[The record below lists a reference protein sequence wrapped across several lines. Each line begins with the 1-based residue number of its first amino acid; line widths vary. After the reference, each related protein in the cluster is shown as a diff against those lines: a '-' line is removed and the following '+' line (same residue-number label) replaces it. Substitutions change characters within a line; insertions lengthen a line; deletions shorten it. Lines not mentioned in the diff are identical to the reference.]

1 MDKVVFKGRGD
12 RFGNYGPEINKAL
25 KECAGK
31 SVLYIEK
38 GVYPTGPI
46 DIPSHTRLVLE
57 EGAELSFIDDFSM
70 YGPVETWWEGVPCW
84 AMHPCFFISCA
95 EDVVVEGSGV
105 LRGNGKKWWDYILEW
120 KNTGRVKGPETKE
133 ELLFASLNKGYEKM
147 PSGGGG
153 RPKQFLRPPLLQ
165 IYKSR
170 NVIIRGITVTES
182 PFWTVHPL
190 LSDDLLIEN
199 VHVKNPY
206 DSPNTDGIDIEM
218 CQGVTVKGCIVD
230 VGDDGIAVK
239 SGSGALAKEEGRVAK
254 DIFIEDCKV
263 LFAHG
268 GIVVG
273 SETANGVDNICVKD
287 CFFDGTDRG
296 VRIKTRRG
304 RGGKIR
310 GIKISDI
317 TMNNVICPIS
327 INMYYRCG
335 DPDPIAFSLDPQP
348 IDDLTPEISDV
359 SIKGLKVTNARAS
372 ASFIVGLPESPIR
385 NVTIED
391 CDIQLSDNI
400 EEGLEIEM
408 CRGIQMNNYR
418 GIRVINS
425 EVKVKNTRVNV
436 EPAVSFE

>member
-1 MDKVVFKGRGD
+1 MDRVVFKGSGD
-12 RFGNYGPEINKAL
+12 RFGNYGPEINRAL

-57 EGAELSFIDDFSM
+57 EGAELSFIDDFSI
-70 YGPVETWWEGVPCW
+70 YEPVETWWEGVPCW
-84 AMHPCFFISCA
+84 AMHPCFFISEV
-95 EDVVVEGSGV
+95 EDVVIEGGGV
-105 LRGNGKKWWDYILEW
+105 LRGNGQKWWEYILHW
-120 KNTGRVKGPETKE
+120 KNTGRLAGPETKE
-133 ELLFASLNKGYEKM
+133 ELLFASLNKGYEDQ
-147 PSGGGG
+147 PGGGGG

-165 IYKSR
+165 IYKSKDV
-170 NVIIRGITVTES
+170 VIKGITVTES
-182 PFWTVHPL
+182 PFWTIHPL
-190 LSDDLLIEN
+190 LSDNLTIEN

-218 CQGVTVKGCIVD
+218 CQGVTVRGCLVD

-239 SGSGALAKEEGRVAK
+239 SGSGALARKMGREAKYITIEG
-254 DIFIEDCKV
+254 CKV
-263 LFAHG
+263 LSAHG
-268 GIVVG
+268 GLVIG
-273 SETANGVDNICVKD
+273 SETANGVENITVKD

-310 GIKISDI
+310 GINVSDI
-317 TMNNVICPIS
+317 TMDNVICPIS

-359 SIKGLKVTNARAS
+359 SIKGLKVTHARAS

-385 NVTIED
+385 NVKISD
-391 CDIQLSDNI
+391 CDIQLQDEI
-400 EEGLEIEM
+400 ESGLEIEM
-408 CRGIQMNNYR
+408 CRGIVMNDYR

-425 EVKVKNTRVNV
+425 EVVVENTKVNV
-436 EPAVSFE
+436 EPPVVIE

>member
-1 MDKVVFKGRGD
+1 MDRVVFKGSGD

-57 EGAELSFIDDFSM
+57 EGAELSFIDDFSS

-84 AMHPCFFISCA
+84 AMHPCFFISEV
-95 EDVVVEGSGV
+95 EDVVIEGKGV
-105 LRGNGKKWWDYILEW
+105 LRGNGKKWWDYILHW
-120 KNTGRVKGPETKE
+120 KNTGRVAGPETKE
-133 ELLFASLNKGYEKM
+133 ELLFASLNPDYENQ
-147 PSGGGG
+147 PGGGGG

-165 IYKSR
+165 IYKSKD
-170 NVIIRGITVTES
+170 VVIRGITVTES
-182 PFWTVHPL
+182 PFWTIHPL
-190 LSDDLLIEN
+190 LSDNLLIED

-218 CQGVTVKGCIVD
+218 CHSVTVKGCLVD

-239 SGSGALAKEEGRVAK
+239 SGSGALAREKGREAK
-254 DIFIEDCKV
+254 DILIENCKV
-263 LFAHG
+263 LSAHG
-268 GIVVG
+268 GLVVG
-273 SETANGVDNICVKD
+273 SETANGVENITVKD

-310 GIKISDI
+310 GINVSNI
-317 TMNNVICPIS
+317 TMDKVICPIS

-335 DPDPIAFSLDPQP
+335 DPDPVAFSLDPQP
-348 IDDLTPEISDV
+348 INDLTPEISDV
-359 SIKGLKVTNARAS
+359 SISGLKVTHARAS
-372 ASFIVGLPESPIR
+372 ASFIVGLPEAPIK
-385 NVTIED
+385 NVKISD
-391 CDIQLSDNI
+391 CDIQLQDEI
-400 EEGLEIEM
+400 EKGLEIEM
-408 CRGIQMNNYR
+408 CRGIVMNDYR

-425 EVKVKNTRVNV
+425 EVVVENTKVNV
-436 EPAVSFE
+436 EPPVVFE